1 MPGSAERGVRERRRE
16 MVERIDGE
24 KGERDRKIEKEKERE
39 GGVSNS
45 WLERGW
51 GDEGY

>member
-1 MPGSAERGVRERRRE
+1 